1 MAENWT
7 LFSSDIKEGKR
18 EELPLYERVR
28 PRKLDEIIGEKQVIE
43 SIKNRLKIHPPPSFI
58 IWGPPGSGKTTLGL
72 AIGWEISEF
81 IFSFSAGSCS
91 LKDIK
96 KAIDDGI
103 IIRKKTGKYSTI
115 FIDEIHRFNKA
126 QQDFLLPYL
135 ERREVVIIGATTEN
149 PSFVLKTSLLS
160 RMSLI
165 VLKKPSR
172 DQMTQIFN
180 MVLNHSDGLKG
191 TKIEDTALDL
201 LLQFADGDLRSGIN
215 LLETA
220 FSFSG
225 KNYGDLLAKEDI
237 LRAIPEKGIHYDRDG
252 EEHYNLI
259 SAFIKSMWGGD
270 PDAAIYYLGR
280 MFEGGEDP
288 LYILRRMIIFAG
300 EDIGNADP
308 MALTVAVSAMQ
319 GFEKVGMPEGWI
331 PIAQAVIYLSTAPKS
346 KASYN
351 AYINAL
357 EEVKR
362 TGELPVP
369 MHLRNAPT
377 ELMEKLGYAKVK
389 DGYKGFLPEELSG
402 KKFYYPSSSG
412 YENEI
417 KRRLNKEENEK

>member
-1 MAENWT
+1 M
-7 LFSSDIKEGKR
+7 KEGKGG
-18 EELPLYERVR
+18 ELPLYERVR
-28 PRKLDEIIGEKQVIE
+28 PRRLDEIIGEDEIIE
-43 SIKNRLKIHPPPSFI
+43 SIKKRLKIHPPPSFV

-72 AIGWEISEF
+72 AIAREVSEF
-81 IFSFSAGSCS
+81 IFSFSAGSAS
-91 LKDIK
+91 LKEVK
-96 KAIDDGI
+96 KAIDEGI
-103 IIRKKTGKYSTI
+103 QIRKKTGRYATI

-135 ERREVVIIGATTEN
+135 EKREVVIIGATTEN

-160 RMSLI
+160 RMALI
-165 VLKKPSR
+165 VLKKP
-172 DQMTQIFN
+172 DKEQMTEIFKR
-180 MVLNHSDGLKG
+180 VLNHLEGLKG
-191 TKIEDTALDL
+191 TKIDDEAFDV

-215 LLETA
+215 LLESA

-225 KNYGDLLAKEDI
+225 KKYGDVLTKEDI
-237 LRAIPEKGIHYDRDG
+237 LRAIPEKGTHYDRDG

-259 SAFIKSMWGGD
+259 SAFIKSMRGGD
-270 PDAAIYYLGR
+270 PDAAIYYLVR
-280 MFEGGEDP
+280 MLEGGEDP
-288 LYILRRMIIFAG
+288 LYILRRMIIFAA

-346 KASYN
+346 KSSYT
-351 AYINAL
+351 AYMNAL

-362 TGELPVP
+362 TGVLPVP

-377 ELMEKLGYAKVK
+377 ELMEKLGYGKIK
-389 DGYKGFLPEELSG
+389 DGYKGFLPEEIKG
-402 KKFYYPSSSG
+402 KRFYYPSSSG

-417 KRRLNKEENEK
+417 RKRLSEKEEEKSG